1 MLAADVLRLGLAGVG
16 ALNVLTTLYY
26 AATWNPLNFPLELL
40 SNGFTFLLP
49 AADLLLNG
57 RLKVRIGVVCC
68 SDFDHVVPEG
78 GCAAKHRVYDLPWSA
93 RPGLRPACC

>member
-1 MLAADVLRLGLAGVG
+1 M
-16 ALNVLTTLYY
+16 NVLTTLYY

-57 RLKVRIGVVCC
+57 RLKVRFAVVGWWLK
-68 SDFDHVVPEG
+68 FWRWMLKGAVL
-78 GCAAKHRVYDLPWSA
+78 RVSRA
-93 RPGLRPACC
+93 CVACPGQQGLS